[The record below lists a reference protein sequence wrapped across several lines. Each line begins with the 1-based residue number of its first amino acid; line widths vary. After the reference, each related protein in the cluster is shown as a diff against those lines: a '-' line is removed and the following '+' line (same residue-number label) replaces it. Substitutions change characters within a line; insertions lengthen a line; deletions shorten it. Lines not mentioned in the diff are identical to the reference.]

1 MGAAVA
7 AAFGPLAASFHDAL
21 HPRAPASEVDAYAA
35 LAEEC
40 GGLALDVMCGW
51 GRVLAPLAERGLKV
65 HGVDQSPAMLAR
77 CEEKLAGTTPTLFRQ
92 DATQMNLPFRYA
104 FAFVAGGAFGLVT
117 DPAAAAALL
126 EGIRAHL
133 VPPGRI
139 LVDCRVPG
147 NDRQRLAAPLVEV
160 RMARLAD
167 GSQIVVR
174 SETTWTPE
182 ARLARAQHRYS
193 QRRGT
198 ERIAEEHET
207 VRSTWYAPDE
217 ILEIV
222 RAAGYRDV
230 AVAAAPGSAGDGE
243 AYAVGA
249 RL

>member
-1 MGAAVA
+1 MAWGS
-7 AAFGPLAASFHDAL
+7 LAASFHDAAQ
-21 HPRAPASEVDAYAA
+21 PRAPDAEVAVYAA
-35 LAEEC
+35 LAQEC
-40 GGLALDVMCGW
+40 GGLTLDVMCGW
-51 GRVLAPLAERGLKV
+51 GRILAPLAAQGVKV

-77 CEEKLAGTTPTLFRQ
+77 CEEKVAGATLFRQ
-92 DATQMNLPFRYA
+92 DATQMNLPFRYNS
-104 FAFVAGGAFGLVT
+104 AFVAGDAFGLVT

-133 VPPGRI
+133 VPPGRVLI
-139 LVDCRVPG
+139 DCRVPG

-167 GSQIVVR
+167 GSQIVAR

-182 ARLARAQHRYS
+182 ARLARAQHRYA

-198 ERIAEEHET
+198 ERMAEEHET
-207 VRSTWYAPDE
+207 IRSTWYAPDE

-230 AVAAAPGSAGDGE
+230 AIGPAAGVAEDGD
-243 AYAVGA
+243 AYAVSA

>member
-1 MGAAVA
+1 MAWGS
-7 AAFGPLAASFHDAL
+7 LAALFHDAAQ
-21 HPRAPASEVDAYAA
+21 PRAPESEVATYFA
-35 LAEEC
+35 LAQEC

-51 GRVLAPLAERGLKV
+51 GRVLAPLAAQGVKV
-65 HGVDQSPAMLAR
+65 HGVDQSPPMLAR
-77 CEEKLAGTTPTLFRQ
+77 CEEKLAGAPPSTLFRQ
-92 DATQMNLPFRYA
+92 DATQMNLPFRYS
-104 FAFVAGGAFGLVT
+104 FAFVAGGAFGFVT

-133 VPPGRI
+133 VPPGRVLI
-139 LVDCRVPG
+139 DCRVPG

-160 RMARLAD
+160 RMVRLSD
-167 GSQIVVR
+167 GTQIVAR

-182 ARLARAQHRYS
+182 ARTARAQHRYA

-198 ERIAEEHET
+198 ERVAEEHET
-207 VRSTWYAPDE
+207 IRSTWYAPDE

-230 AVAAAPGSAGDGE
+230 AIGPAPGIAEDGE
-243 AYAVGA
+243 AYAVSA